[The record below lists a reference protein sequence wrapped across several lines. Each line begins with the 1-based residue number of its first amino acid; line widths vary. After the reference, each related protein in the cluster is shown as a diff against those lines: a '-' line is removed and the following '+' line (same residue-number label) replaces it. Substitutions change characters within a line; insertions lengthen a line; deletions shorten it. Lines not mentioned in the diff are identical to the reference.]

1 MEKTLK
7 NDKLPRIVK
16 KDSFWWRDV
25 LKLLPQFKEMA
36 SIELSNGTTY
46 FFYKDTW
53 ESQALEIQFLQAYFL
68 REIKIL
74 QFKKLLVTITVM
86 FTLPLSQVAF
96 EQLA

>member
-1 MEKTLK
+1 MGESGMEKTLK

-53 ESQALEIQFLQAYFL
+53 ES
-68 REIKIL
+68 
-74 QFKKLLVTITVM
+74 
-86 FTLPLSQVAF
+86 
-96 EQLA
+96 